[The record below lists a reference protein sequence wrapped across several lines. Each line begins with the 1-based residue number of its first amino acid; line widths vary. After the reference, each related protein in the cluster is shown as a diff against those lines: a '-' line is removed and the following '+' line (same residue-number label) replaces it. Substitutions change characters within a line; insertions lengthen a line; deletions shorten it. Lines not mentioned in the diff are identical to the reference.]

1 MHTKQQA
8 REDRTNAMDICTNKR
23 PPGLRAALVAV
34 AATLAFGA
42 GATTLADVFA
52 VADRINEQAKAS
64 QAKVDALSEET
75 RDLYFEYRTVL
86 KEIEGLRA
94 HNRQQ
99 ERLIARQQ
107 REMGEISANMEKI
120 TGVERQVTPL
130 MERMVVGLE
139 QFIELD
145 VPVRSEERRDRV
157 DRLRETLDR
166 QDVAV
171 SEKFS
176 QVLQAFQIEN
186 SYGRAMEAYTDR
198 IDVEGTDRVVD
209 VLHVGRVALLYQ
221 TSDGAETGYWN
232 RQEKRWEVLDDAYQ
246 ATVRDGIRM
255 ARSQASLNLLPVPV
269 LLEAA
274 Q

>member
-1 MHTKQQA
+1 
-8 REDRTNAMDICTNKR
+8 MDICTTKR
-23 PPGLRAALVAV
+23 PPGLRAAVAV
-34 AATLAFGA
+34 GTATLLATGA
-42 GATTLADVFA
+42 GATTLADIFT
-52 VADRINEQAKAS
+52 VAERINQQAKAS

-75 RDLYFEYRTVL
+75 RDLYHQYRVVL
-86 KEIEGLRA
+86 KEIEGLRV

-99 ERLIARQQ
+99 ERLINRQQ
-107 REMGEISANMEKI
+107 REMSEISANMEKV

-130 MERMVVGLE
+130 MDRMVTGLE
-139 QFIELD
+139 QFIALD
-145 VPVRSEERRDRV
+145 VPVRLEDRRKRV
-157 DRLRETLDR
+157 DLLRETLDR

-176 QVLQAFQIEN
+176 QVLQAYQIEN

-198 IDVEGTDRVVD
+198 IEVEGTERVVD

-221 TSDGAETGYWN
+221 TNDGAETGYWN
-232 RQEKRWEVLDDAYQ
+232 QQEKRWEVLDDSYQ
-246 ATVRDGIRM
+246 AAVRDGIRM

-269 LLEAA
+269 RLEAA

>member
-1 MHTKQQA
+1 M
-8 REDRTNAMDICTNKR
+8 
-23 PPGLRAALVAV
+23 
-34 AATLAFGA
+34 LAISA
-42 GATTLADVFA
+42 GATTLADIFA
-52 VADRINEQAKAS
+52 VAERINEQAKAS

-75 RDLYFEYRTVL
+75 RDLYYEYRTVL
-86 KEIEGLRA
+86 KEIEGLRV

-99 ERLIARQQ
+99 ERLIAQQQ
-107 REMGEISANMEKI
+107 REMSEISGNMDKV

-130 MERMVVGLE
+130 MDRMVSGLE

-145 VPVRSEERRDRV
+145 VPVRLDDRRRRV
-157 DRLRETLDR
+157 ETLRTTLDR

-198 IDVEGTDRVVD
+198 IEVDGTERVVD
-209 VLHVGRVALLYQ
+209 ILHVGRVALLYQ

-232 RQEKRWEVLDDAYQ
+232 RQEKRWEVLDDKYQ

-274 Q
+274 P